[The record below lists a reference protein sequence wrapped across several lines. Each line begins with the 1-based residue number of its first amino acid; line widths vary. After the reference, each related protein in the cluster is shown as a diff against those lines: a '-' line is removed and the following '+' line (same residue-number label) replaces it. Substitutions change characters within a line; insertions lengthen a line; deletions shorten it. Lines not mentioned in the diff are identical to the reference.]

1 MGNIRL
7 TPNDTRFLFSNW
19 GEEHTDDEI
28 RRNVAEAQNHSMAT
42 HKRHYNYAMMERKKK
57 LTLKYLEEK
66 GGGETDQLD
75 VEANQ
80 DYEMRTSQQIEEL
93 RKKNQLGENHFQN
106 CVTIDHF

>member
-1 MGNIRL
+1 
-7 TPNDTRFLFSNW
+7 
-19 GEEHTDDEI
+19 
-28 RRNVAEAQNHSMAT
+28 
-42 HKRHYNYAMMERKKK
+42 MERKKK